1 MRDVVEEPATLSCET
16 PLAVLDVEP
25 DVPVDDLI
33 EELPDD
39 DPVEDDTPLDVGG
52 RLEVEEGGL
61 DVEVLDAIGEDVDV
75 VGGLLLSLA
84 PSPST
89 SDPVVDP
96 VAPALLATVFEVVVE
111 TGDVVAATGATLV
124 ELSPTARAKRR
135 RRSPMTTVGLMP
147 RNTADVSESG
157 IAFWA
162 ATTRAMAT
170 HKRAM
175 TAARKGHRSGVGL

>member
-1 MRDVVEEPATLSCET
+1 
-16 PLAVLDVEP
+16 
-25 DVPVDDLI
+25 
-33 EELPDD
+33 
-39 DPVEDDTPLDVGG
+39 
-52 RLEVEEGGL
+52 L
-61 DVEVLDAIGEDVDV
+61 DVEVLDAVAKDVDV

-89 SDPVVDP
+89 AGPVVDPVVDP
-96 VAPALLATVFEVVVE
+96 VAPASLATVVEAVVE
-111 TGDVVAATGATLV
+111 TGDVVAATRATLV

-135 RRSPMTTVGLMP
+135 RRSPTTTVGLMP

>member
-1 MRDVVEEPATLSCET
+1 M
-16 PLAVLDVEP
+16 
-25 DVPVDDLI
+25 
-33 EELPDD
+33 
-39 DPVEDDTPLDVGG
+39 
-52 RLEVEEGGL
+52 
-61 DVEVLDAIGEDVDV
+61 LDAVGKDVDV
-75 VGGLLLSLA
+75 AGGLLVSLT

-89 SDPVVDP
+89 PDPVVDP
-96 VAPALLATVFEVVVE
+96 VVPASLSSVFEVVTE
-111 TGDVVAATGATLV
+111 TGDVVVAATSATLV

-135 RRSPMTTVGLMP
+135 RRSPRTTVGLMP

-170 HKRAM
+170 SKRAM